1 MRSATIFLPLLLV
14 AAGPA
19 TAAEVVAVPQFQS
32 VELRGGG
39 EVIYRHGPVQR
50 VTLLNGSTQ
59 FTSFHVDRQR
69 KLAIDACNYNCPH
82 HYNLQIEIVSPQVVD
97 SAVEGGGSITA
108 APGFG
113 PQSDIAAAVDGGG
126 LIDFRAVR
134 IADVAASVQGGGKIT
149 VGPANAIA
157 ASVSGG
163 GEIRYAGNPS
173 VTTAINGGG
182 SVRPAN

>member
-1 MRSATIFLPLLLV
+1 MRSVLLPLLLL
-14 AAGPA
+14 AASPA
-19 TAAEVVAVPQFQS
+19 TAAELVSVPAFQS

-39 EVIYRHGPVQR
+39 EVVYRHGPVQR
-50 VTLLNGSTQ
+50 VTLLNGSTR
-59 FTSFHVDRQR
+59 FTGFRVDRQR
-69 KLAIDACNYNCPH
+69 KLEIDACNNNCPR
-82 HYNLQIEIVSPQVVD
+82 HYDLQIEIISPQVVD

-108 APGFG
+108 GPGFG
-113 PQSDIAAAVDGGG
+113 PQSDVAAAVDGGG

-149 VGPANAIA
+149 VGPANNIA
-157 ASVSGG
+157 AAVNGG